1 LQDYG
6 WYYCGARNDIRHN
19 LYFMTV
25 HTFQL
30 DEKQLV
36 NLREFMQRVD
46 LKGAEVTAFMELVS
60 VFFPQPKPEA
70 EQK

>member
-1 LQDYG
+1 
-6 WYYCGARNDIRHN
+6 
-19 LYFMTV
+19 MTV